1 MRIEAD
7 KRIKYRVHRKLGRK
21 KRETGQE
28 RSYDLESQ
36 EE

>member
-1 MRIEAD
+1 MRIVAD
-7 KRIKYRVHRKLGRK
+7 KRIKFRVHRKLGRK
-21 KRETGQE
+21 KSDRGQE